1 VKCSRLPASDR
12 HSLLAYVGDIRPRLF
27 GVVNVAAHEASM
39 LGEEQ
44 YKRSNPRKHY
54 TQLRPAA

>member
-1 VKCSRLPASDR
+1 VFSAPGFGSPFT
-12 HSLLAYVGDIRPRLF
+12 SYVGDIRPRLF